1 MEETL
6 SQPSLHRRVR
16 NCVHPIWQLSITMS
30 VSSSATD
37 RVESPLPPLLAQ
49 RAHPFP
55 LLSALPSESRRPL
68 NTTSRKSD
76 SAMRR
81 KTRVDVDGGG
91 SRESEARLQA
101 PFTSKRMKSSLV
113 QVGCMLFLAAAAAE
127 PLCIRKRHVNPVEK
141 GRTRRSKEGEERAN
155 PRLLSKRLHVHACS
169 RRQDAYLSKAEACI

>member
-1 MEETL
+1 
-6 SQPSLHRRVR
+6 
-16 NCVHPIWQLSITMS
+16 MS

-113 QVGCMLFLAAAAAE
+113 QVGCMLFLAAAAAAE
-127 PLCIRKRHVNPVEK
+127 PTTMYPEK
-141 GRTRRSKEGEERAN
+141 TCKSGREGENEEEQGGGGESEPEAAVEA
-155 PRLLSKRLHVHACS
+155 PSCACLLTQAGCLPVKG
-169 RRQDAYLSKAEACI
+169 